1 MICPAISKSEHP
13 LSPWSPTPCTP
24 AKAQNHLFTQK
35 NKTKQKPPRQHAGAP
50 CPITGL
56 ESSQPRLVSKPA
68 VPAATQ
74 RAHPGRRAPLPSR
87 SSKTS
92 GHIWALP
99 PAPPGPGARA
109 RQAALPRA
117 VPTHLRPR
125 SCPRPRPRPRCRRRR
140 PPPRAAPRSALTS
153 RRPARRRRS
162 RLGTARTAP
171 RCSPRVASQWESSA
185 SRASRRPA
193 DRRWGKVCG

>member
-1 MICPAISKSEHP
+1 MQELPAPSLGWNHP
-13 LSPWSPTPCTP
+13 SPAWFQNPPSP
-24 AKAQNHLFTQK
+24 
-35 NKTKQKPPRQHAGAP
+35 
-50 CPITGL
+50 
-56 ESSQPRLVSKPA
+56 QPRSGHTLGVGHRSQA
-68 VPAATQ
+68 EAAK
-74 RAHPGRRAPLPSR
+74 HLG
-87 SSKTS
+87 TS
-92 GHIWALP
+92 GPCHPHRQAHGP
-99 PAPPGPGARA
+99 GHPAPPGARA